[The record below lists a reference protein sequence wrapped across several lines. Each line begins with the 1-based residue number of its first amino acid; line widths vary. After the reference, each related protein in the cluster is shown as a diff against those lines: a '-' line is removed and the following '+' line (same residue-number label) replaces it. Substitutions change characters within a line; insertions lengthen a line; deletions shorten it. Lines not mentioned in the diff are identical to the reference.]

1 MYNPSVIALEEDVFV
16 FPTSFAQQ
24 RLWVLDQLQPGD
36 PTYNIAVAVR
46 LRGPLD
52 VTALAESLNE
62 VVQRHESLRTTFT
75 APDGEPVQVVSRSLD
90 LPLPVMNLRAVPEAD
105 REAELEVLMAVEA
118 QRPFDLAHG
127 PLLRAVLIQLD
138 ERDHVLLLTMHHIIS
153 DGWSISV
160 LISEVASLYESFVTF
175 KPVTLPEPAIQ
186 YADFSAWQREW
197 LQGDVLA
204 TQLNYWRQKLAAA
217 AAIELPADRPR
228 PPIRTFRGASE
239 SLLLS
244 ESVSESIRLL
254 SRRERVTL
262 FMVLLAAF
270 KVLLHRYTGQDD
282 IVVGSPIAGRN
293 RAETKDVIGFFLN
306 TLVLRTDLSGN
317 LTFRELLERVR
328 ETTVDAYTNQD
339 VPFEKLLEELNPE
352 RDLSRTPLFQIFFN
366 MLNLPSQDVQLP
378 GLKVEFLTPP
388 EVGAKF
394 DLTLYV
400 RELNQ
405 QLEFQAVY
413 NSDLYVPERINEM
426 LRQLAHL
433 LSQAAAHPE
442 QTIDRFSL
450 VTPAAEKV
458 LPNPTQV
465 LRDDWEGAVH
475 DLFSQRAAR
484 VPERIALLDR
494 FESWTFRELDER
506 SNQLANC
513 LRAQGIERGDVVA
526 IYAHRS
532 SSLVWAWLGVLKA
545 GAAFLMLDPAYP
557 ISRLIEYLKLAE
569 PNGWIHLDAAGP
581 LDESLAEFVSTSSCR
596 SKLTLEPRYQD
607 PDQLAE
613 YPTTAPGVTIGPND
627 LAYLSFTSGSTGTPK
642 AVEGLHGPLTHFLP
656 WRQRTFGLDENDR
669 YSMLSGLS
677 HDPLHRDVFT
687 PLMLGACIC
696 IPEQEVIET
705 RGRLAEWMKEQQ
717 ITIANLTPAMGQL
730 VAETD
735 SGAESC
741 TLPSVRYTFLVGD
754 VLTKRDV
761 ARLKKLAP
769 AMTCVNY
776 YGSTETQ
783 RAVSYFVVSDE
794 SIAAHMDNT
803 IVSEQVKEILPLGK
817 GIEDAQL
824 LVLNGARQLA
834 GVGEIGEIYMRSPHV
849 ARGYRGDATL
859 TAEKFL
865 ANPFTNR
872 PGDRLYRTGDLGRY
886 LPDGNVE
893 SLGRADL
900 QVKIRGFRVEL
911 GEIEAS
917 LRSLP
922 AVREVVVIAREDRPG
937 EKRLVA
943 YIVPEAGTGV
953 ALQELREF
961 LKQKLPD
968 YMVPSAF
975 VTMDALPLTPNMK
988 VDRRALPPPEQSDT
1002 MFASSFVAPRTRLE
1016 KRLIEIWCEVLK
1028 MEGCGIDD
1036 NFFDLGGHSLLAIQF
1051 QARVKQEFQTQ
1062 LPLRRMFETPTVRGI
1077 AECIEASRP
1086 SEKSRQSLPLQP
1098 AERKGALPLSF
1109 AQQRLWFLDQL
1120 EPGSPLY
1127 NIHTLLRLSGP
1138 LEIAVLERTLNE
1150 IVRRHEVLRTNFRL
1164 SDEQPVQVIASE
1176 LSLKLKVL
1184 DARGHPSAQREIEV
1198 QRLTAEEARRP
1209 FDLAD
1214 GPLLRACLIQLGDQE
1229 HLLSLTVHHII
1240 ADGWSMGVLAEEV
1253 AVLYRAFTTGV
1264 DSPLPELTIQY
1275 ADFAV
1280 WQRQWLQTEAV
1291 TRQLDYWKRQL
1302 ASLPLLKL
1310 PASKVQSEDPSYRG
1324 GVSYF
1329 LLDQN
1334 LTDDLKALS
1343 RSEGVTLFM
1352 TLLAAFQI
1360 LLHRH
1365 SKQEDLVIGTDVANR
1380 FPVETEKLIG
1390 FFVNQLVLRTNLSHN
1405 PTFREL
1411 VRRVQDVTLE
1421 AYEHQ
1426 DVPFD
1431 KLVETLSPDRSVSRT
1446 PLFQAKLVLQN
1457 SPIEPLTLPGLRI
1470 QQLNLEQGTQTAKFD
1485 LLLTFVETE
1494 QGLSASVEY
1503 ATDLFDSVA
1512 VERLSH
1518 RFTSLLD
1525 DIVARPD
1532 ARLSEFED
1540 FAEMA
1545 RRDQRMEQT
1554 ETVSSFRKFK
1564 KTQPK
1569 AVSLGQRELVKK
1581 GPLSSGEAIPIVI
1594 EPQIDILDLGGW
1606 ISNNWQ
1612 SVHADLLKHGALLFR
1627 GFEVPD
1633 QATFKSVVAA
1643 TSVPLM
1649 NYMEGAT
1656 PRTELGG
1663 KVYTSTEYPPDQS
1676 IALHNELTYVMTWP
1690 MKIWFYCLQ
1699 PAQEKGE
1706 TPIADVRN
1714 VLRRL
1719 DPKIKERFA
1728 EKGWLLVRNFGE
1740 GLSLP
1745 WQTSFHLESKSDLE
1759 AYCKAARIDWQWK
1772 PGDGLQTRQRRPAI
1786 TRHPVTGESVWFNHI
1801 AFWHVSSL
1809 EPQLREAMM
1818 ALFGEENLAY
1828 NTYYGDGTRIEDS
1841 IIAEINEAYRQ
1852 ETIAFPW
1859 QHGDIMMLDN
1869 MLVAHGRSPFVGPR
1883 KVLVAMGEAHTRSDF

>member
-1 MYNPSVIALEEDVFV
+1 MYNADVIALEEEVFV

-24 RLWVLDQLQPGD
+24 RLWILDQLQPGD

-52 VTALAESLNE
+52 ATALAESLNE

-75 APDGEPVQVVSRSLD
+75 QQEGEPVQVVSRSLI
-90 LPLPVMNLRAVPEAD
+90 LSLPVQSLRALPEAD
-105 REAELEVLMAVEA
+105 REAELEVLTAIEA
-118 QRPFDLAHG
+118 QQSFDLARG
-127 PLLRAVLIQLD
+127 PLLRAMLVQLD
-138 ERDHVLLLTMHHIIS
+138 EHDHVLLLTMHHIIS

-160 LISEVASLYESFVTF
+160 LISEAASLYESFVTCR
-175 KPVTLPEPAIQ
+175 PVTLPELPIQ

-204 TQLNYWRQKLAAA
+204 TQLDYWRQKLADAPV
-217 AAIELPADRPR
+217 IELPADRPR

-244 ESVSESIRLL
+244 ESLSESIRLL

-270 KVLLHRYTGQDD
+270 KVLLNRYTGQDD
-282 IVVGSPIAGRN
+282 VVVGSPIAGRN
-293 RAETKDVIGFFLN
+293 RVETKDVIGFFLN

-328 ETTVDAYTNQD
+328 ETTVEAYTNQD

-352 RDLSRTPLFQIFFN
+352 RDLSRTPLFQVFFN
-366 MLNLPSQDVQLP
+366 MLNLPTQDVQLP
-378 GLKVEFLTPP
+378 GLKVEFLSPP

-400 RELNQ
+400 SELNQ
-405 QLEFQAVY
+405 QLQFQAVY
-413 NSDLYVPERINEM
+413 NSDLYAPERIHEM
-426 LRQLAHL
+426 LRQLEHL
-433 LSQAAAHPE
+433 LSQVAAHPE
-442 QTIDRFSL
+442 QKIERLSL
-450 VTPAAEKV
+450 VTPTSEKF
-458 LPNPTQV
+458 LPNPTQPQ
-465 LRDDWEGAVH
+465 RDDWEGAVH
-475 DLFSQRAAR
+475 TLFSRRAAR
-484 VPERIALLDR
+484 VPERVAIIDR
-494 FESWTFRELDER
+494 FESWTFKELDER

-532 SSLVWAWLGVLKA
+532 SSLVWAWLGVMKA
-545 GAAFLMLDPAYP
+545 GAVFLMLDPAYP
-557 ISRLIEYLKLAE
+557 TARLIEYLKLAE
-569 PNGWIHLDAAGP
+569 PNGWIHLAAAGP
-581 LDESLAEFVSTSSCR
+581 LDEPLAEFVSTLSCR
-596 SKLTLEPRYQD
+596 SKLTLAPRYQD
-607 PDQLAE
+607 RDQLAE
-613 YPTTAPGVTIGPND
+613 YPATAPDVTVGPDD

-642 AVEGLHGPLTHFLP
+642 AVEGRHGPLTHFLP

-705 RGRLAEWMKEQQ
+705 QGSLAEWMKEQQ

-730 VAETD
+730 LAETA
-735 SGAESC
+735 SGAERC

-783 RAVSYFVVSDE
+783 RAVSYFVVTDE
-794 SIAAHMDNT
+794 SIAAHMDT
-803 IVSEQVKEILPLGK
+803 TLVSEQVKEILPLGK
-817 GIEDAQL
+817 GIEDTQL

-834 GVGEIGEIYMRSPHV
+834 GVGEMGEIFMRSPHV
-849 ARGYRGDATL
+849 ARGYRGDVTL
-859 TAEKFL
+859 TNEKFL
-865 ANPFTNR
+865 TNPFTNR
-872 PGDRLYRTGDLGRY
+872 PGDRLYKTGDLGRY

-893 SLGRADL
+893 PLGRADL

-911 GEIEAS
+911 GEIEAL
-917 LRSLP
+917 LRSVP
-922 AVREVVVIAREDRPG
+922 AVREVVVIAREDQPG

-943 YIVPEAGTGV
+943 YIVPEAGAAI

-988 VDRRALPPPEQSDT
+988 VNRRALPSPAQSET
-1002 MFASSFVAPRTRLE
+1002 MFAPSFIAPRTRVE
-1016 KRLIEIWCEVLK
+1016 KRLIEIWCDVLK
-1028 MEGCGIDD
+1028 LEGCGIED

-1051 QARVKQEFQTQ
+1051 QARVKQEFQIQ

-1077 AECIEASRP
+1077 AEYIEASRP

-1098 AERKGALPLSF
+1098 ADRAGALPLSF

-1120 EPGSPLY
+1120 EPGSPFY
-1127 NIHTLLRLSGP
+1127 NIHTLLRLSGT
-1138 LEIAVLERTLNE
+1138 LDIAVLEKTLNE

-1164 SDEQPVQVIASE
+1164 SDEQPVQVIADE
-1176 LSLKLKVL
+1176 LCLKLKVL
-1184 DARGHPSAQREIEV
+1184 DARRQPSAQREIEV
-1198 QRLTAEEARRP
+1198 QRLISEEARRP

-1214 GPLLRACLIQLGDQE
+1214 GPLLRACLIQLGEQE
-1229 HLLSLTVHHII
+1229 HVLSLTVHHII
-1240 ADGWSMGVLAEEV
+1240 SDGWSIGVLADEV
-1253 AVLYRAFTTGV
+1253 AVLYRAFTDGQH
-1264 DSPLPELTIQY
+1264 SPLSELPIQY

-1280 WQRQWLQTEAV
+1280 WQRQWLQTEV
-1291 TRQLDYWKRQL
+1291 ITRQLDYWKSQL

-1310 PASKVQSEDPSYRG
+1310 PVSKVQSGAPSYRG
-1324 GVSYF
+1324 GISYF

-1334 LTDDLKALS
+1334 LSEDLKALS
-1343 RSEGVTLFM
+1343 RREGVTLFM

-1365 SKQEDLVIGTDVANR
+1365 SRQEDIVIGTDAANR
-1380 FPVETEKLIG
+1380 FPVETERLIG
-1390 FFVNQLVLRTNLSHN
+1390 FFVNQLVLRTSLSHN

-1411 VRRVQDVTLE
+1411 VRRVQGVTLD

-1431 KLVETLSPDRSVSRT
+1431 KLVETLRPDRSISRT
-1446 PLFQAKLVLQN
+1446 PFFQAKLVLQN

-1503 ATDLFDSVA
+1503 STDLFDAVA
-1512 VERLSH
+1512 IERLSQ
-1518 RFTSLLD
+1518 RFTSLLQEV
-1525 DIVARPD
+1525 VARPD

-1540 FAEMA
+1540 FAEME
-1545 RRDQRMEQT
+1545 RGGQRMEQT
-1554 ETVSSFRKFK
+1554 QSVPSFKKFK

-1569 AVSLGQRELVKK
+1569 ALNLGQRELVKK
-1581 GPLSSGEAIPIVI
+1581 GRLSSGETIPIVI
-1594 EPQIDILDLGGW
+1594 EPQIDILDLAGW

-1612 SVHADLLKHGALLFR
+1612 SVQAELLKHGAVLFR

-1649 NYMEGAT
+1649 QYMEGAT

-1745 WQTSFHLESKSDLE
+1745 WQTSFHLDTKSDLE

-1772 PGDGLQTRQRRPAI
+1772 PEDGLQTRQRRPAI

-1828 NTYYGDGTRIEDS
+1828 NTYYGDGTPIEDS
-1841 IIAEINEAYRQ
+1841 VIAEINEAYRH

-1859 QHGDIMMLDN
+1859 QHGDILMLDN